1 MFDLVLIV
9 FDWQVLEFRGPAST
23 TPAPTA
29 VGASVALDKVCAA
42 MASMEEPV
50 SLQAYA
56 HTHARTVLIF
66 IIIYNEGAAD
76 RFSTLMMPFCPRLC
90 HF

>member
-1 MFDLVLIV
+1 VFDLVLIV

-56 HTHARTVLIF
+56 HMHTFTHAHARRHTHNNDIHHYL
-66 IIIYNEGAAD
+66 
-76 RFSTLMMPFCPRLC
+76 
-90 HF
+90 